1 MLKLLRCEL
10 WKLKR
15 KRFVQLVIAAA
26 FLFPVLLTF
35 FFMNWEP
42 VREKC
47 STQAEVFDLMWQS
60 VLGFGIQLL
69 MPCILGIVAALL
81 FFMERDNDTFKS
93 LKTIPISSTK
103 LVLAKVIL
111 LFLFSVV
118 FCAASTIAS
127 VFCGG
132 IVFEVQGIGYKL
144 WMSVKMGIYITA
156 GTLPLVAVI
165 VFCSKSYIFSILLC
179 VFYSVLNEAGAF
191 VMGALPKAVVY
202 LMPVPLTTLWSAD
215 DMQKHMVV
223 SDPKDLE
230 SLRELVPAEAEVA
243 VILFTIALISVIF
256 MVKLYQRRGE

>member
-1 MLKLLRCEL
+1 M
-10 WKLKR
+10 
-15 KRFVQLVIAAA
+15 
-26 FLFPVLLTF
+26 
-35 FFMNWEP
+35 
-42 VREKC
+42 
-47 STQAEVFDLMWQS
+47 MWQS
-60 VLGFGIQLL
+60 VLGYGIQLF
-69 MPCILGIVAALL
+69 MPCILGIIAALL

-93 LKTIPISSTK
+93 LKTIPVSSTK

-118 FCAASTIAS
+118 FCVASTITS

-230 SLRELVPAEAEVA
+230 SLRALIPAEAEVA
-243 VILFTIALISVIF
+243 VILFTVAFISVIF

>member
-35 FFMNWEP
+35 FFMNWES

-118 FCAASTIAS
+118 FCVASTIAS

-230 SLRELVPAEAEVA
+230 SLRELVPAETEVA

>member
-1 MLKLLRCEL
+1 M
-10 WKLKR
+10 
-15 KRFVQLVIAAA
+15 IAAA

-35 FFMNWEP
+35 FFLNWDP
-42 VREKC
+42 IWEKC
-47 STQAEVFDLMWQS
+47 STQAEVFDMMWQS
-60 VLGFGIQLL
+60 VLGYGIQLF
-69 MPCILGIVAALL
+69 MSCILGIIAALL

-93 LKTIPISSTK
+93 LKTIPVSSTK

-118 FCAASTIAS
+118 FCVASTITS

-230 SLRELVPAEAEVA
+230 SLRALIPAEAEVA
-243 VILFTIALISVIF
+243 VILFTVAFISVIF

>member
-1 MLKLLRCEL
+1 M
-10 WKLKR
+10 
-15 KRFVQLVIAAA
+15 IAAA

-35 FFMNWEP
+35 FFLTWDP
-42 VREKC
+42 IWEKC
-47 STQAEVFDLMWQS
+47 STQAEVFDMMWQS
-60 VLGFGIQLL
+60 VLGYGIQLF
-69 MPCILGIVAALL
+69 MPCILGIIAALL

-93 LKTIPISSTK
+93 LKTIPVSSTK

-118 FCAASTIAS
+118 FCVASTITS

-230 SLRELVPAEAEVA
+230 SLRALIPAEAEVA
-243 VILFTIALISVIF
+243 VILFTVAFISVIF

>member
-1 MLKLLRCEL
+1 M
-10 WKLKR
+10 
-15 KRFVQLVIAAA
+15 
-26 FLFPVLLTF
+26 
-35 FFMNWEP
+35 
-42 VREKC
+42 
-47 STQAEVFDLMWQS
+47 MWQS
-60 VLGFGIQLL
+60 VLGYGIQLF
-69 MPCILGIVAALL
+69 MPCILGIIAALL
-81 FFMERDNDTFKS
+81 FFMERDNDTFQS
-93 LKTIPISSTK
+93 LKTIPVSSTK

-118 FCAASTIAS
+118 FCVASTITS

-230 SLRELVPAEAEVA
+230 SLRALIPAEAEVA
-243 VILFTIALISVIF
+243 VILFTVAFISVIF

>member
-1 MLKLLRCEL
+1 
-10 WKLKR
+10 
-15 KRFVQLVIAAA
+15 
-26 FLFPVLLTF
+26 
-35 FFMNWEP
+35 
-42 VREKC
+42 
-47 STQAEVFDLMWQS
+47 
-60 VLGFGIQLL
+60 
-69 MPCILGIVAALL
+69 MPCILGIIAALL

-93 LKTIPISSTK
+93 LKTIPVSSTK

-118 FCAASTIAS
+118 FCVASTITS

-230 SLRELVPAEAEVA
+230 SLRALIPAEAEVA
-243 VILFTIALISVIF
+243 VILFTVAFISVIF

>member
-1 MLKLLRCEL
+1 MLRLIRCEL

-26 FLFPVLLTF
+26 FLFPAVLTF
-35 FFMNWEP
+35 FFMNWEQ
-42 VREKC
+42 VWQKC
-47 STQAEVFDLMWQS
+47 STQAEAFDLMWQS

-69 MPCILGIVAALL
+69 MPCIIGIVAALL

-93 LKTIPISSTK
+93 LKTIPVSSTK
-103 LVLAKVIL
+103 LVLAKVAL
-111 LFLFSVV
+111 LFLFSIV
-118 FCAASTIAS
+118 FCTASTIAS

-132 IVFEVQGIGYKL
+132 ITFEVQGIGYKL

-179 VFYSVLNEAGAF
+179 VFYSVLNEAGTF
-191 VMGALPKAVVY
+191 VMNALPKAVVY

-215 DMQKHMVV
+215 DMQKHMII
-223 SDPKDLE
+223 SDPKDLQ
-230 SLRELVPAEAEVA
+230 SFQELIPSEAEVA
-243 VILFTIALISVIF
+243 AILFGTALISVFF
-256 MVKLYQRRGE
+256 MIKLYQRRGE